1 MKLYERRAQC
11 VLCGSADLAEVVP
24 LEPMPIATPNFHVA
38 ASSSDA
44 AFREGVPLGIHQCRA
59 CGHLQVIYF
68 GNPELQYR
76 DYVYTTSISLGLPEH
91 FRTYAAEIVAAL
103 KLPPDGLVVEMGSND
118 GTLLRA
124 FRERG
129 MRVLG
134 VDPARRIAE
143 EATAAGIPTVAD
155 FFSADLARTLVSE
168 HGPAALIVANN
179 VVANIEPMG
188 SVADGVAALLAEDG
202 VFVFETQYGADV
214 IEHNLLDTVYHEHI
228 SYFLLTPLV
237 SFFAAHGLELFD
249 VVRVATKGGSFR
261 AFVQRAGGTR
271 PKTAGLKELLAREAR
286 EGMFAQPFYDR
297 LTHELAGIRAE
308 LRTLVDAAR
317 ARGEG
322 VAGYG
327 VSVGTTTLLSQ
338 FGLTRDI
345 DFLVDDAPGKGSEL
359 IGPDY
364 AIPVVGRDELVAQM
378 PGLVIVFA
386 WRYIEPIVAKNA
398 AYLKGGG
405 VFVIPLPHVALRR
418 DPDAGDAVPSAGVP
432 SRHEIR

>member
-11 VLCGSADLAEVVP
+11 VLCGSPELDEVVP

-76 DYVYTTSISLGLPEH
+76 DYVYTTSVSLGLPEH
-91 FRTYAAEIVAAL
+91 FRTYAGEIVASL
-103 KLPPDGLVVEMGSND
+103 HLPSGGLVVELGSND

-143 EATAAGIPTVAD
+143 AATASGIPTVPD
-155 FFSADLARTLVSE
+155 FFTAELARTLANE
-168 HGPAALIVANN
+168 HGRAALIVANN
-179 VVANIEPMG
+179 VVANVEPMG
-188 SVADGVAALLAEDG
+188 DLADGVAALLADGG

-237 SFFAAHGLELFD
+237 SFFAAHGLALFD
-249 VVRVATKGGSFR
+249 VVRVPTKGGSFR
-261 AFVQRAGGTR
+261 AFVQRAGGARAT
-271 PKTAGLKELLAREAR
+271 TARLRELLDREAR

-297 LTHELAGIRAE
+297 LSRELAGIRAE

-317 ARGEG
+317 AQGRS

-327 VSVGTTTLLSQ
+327 VSVGTTTLLAQ

-345 DFLVDDAPGKGSEL
+345 DFLIDDAPGKAPEL

-364 AIPVVGRDELVAQM
+364 AIPVVGRDELLARR
-378 PGLVIVFA
+378 PAIVIVFA
-386 WRYIEPIVAKNA
+386 WRYVHAIAAKNA
-398 AYLKGGG
+398 AYLAAGGT
-405 VFVIPLPHVALRR
+405 FVVPLPYVTTWS
-418 DPDAGDAVPSAGVP
+418 DAVPVATVP
-432 SRHEIR
+432 R

>member
-1 MKLYERRAQC
+1 MKLYERREQC
-11 VLCGSADLAEVVP
+11 VLCGSPELNEVVP

-38 ASSSDA
+38 ACPSDA
-44 AFREGVPLGIHQCRA
+44 AFREAVPLGIHQCRA

-91 FRTYAAEIVAAL
+91 FLNYASEIVANL
-103 KLPPDGLVVEMGSND
+103 QLPSDGLVVELGSND

-143 EATAAGIPTVAD
+143 AASASGIPTVSD
-155 FFSADLARTLVSE
+155 FFTAELARRLAGE
-168 HGPAALIVANN
+168 HGQAALIVANN
-179 VVANIEPMG
+179 VVANVEPMG
-188 SVADGVAALLAEDG
+188 DLADGVAALLAGDG

-214 IEHNLLDTVYHEHI
+214 IEHSLLDTVYHEHI
-228 SYFLLTPLV
+228 SYFLLKPLV
-237 SFFAAHGLELFD
+237 SFFAAHGLALFD
-249 VVRVATKGGSFR
+249 VVRVPTKGGSFR
-261 AFVQRAGGTR
+261 AFVQRAGGHRATTGR
-271 PKTAGLKELLAREAR
+271 LCELLEREDR

-297 LTHELAGIRAE
+297 LSRELDGIRAE
-308 LRTLVDAAR
+308 LRALVDGAR
-317 ARGEG
+317 ARGQG

-327 VSVGTTTLLSQ
+327 VSVGTTTLLAQ

-345 DFLVDDAPGKGSEL
+345 DFLVDDAPGKAPEL

-364 AIPVVGRDELVAQM
+364 AIPVVGYEELATRM
-378 PGLVIVFA
+378 PGIVIVFA

-398 AYLKGGG
+398 AYLRAGG
-405 VFVIPLPHVALRR
+405 VFVVPLPRVTLRR
-418 DPDAGDAVPSAGVP
+418 DPAAAVVP
-432 SRHEIR
+432 H